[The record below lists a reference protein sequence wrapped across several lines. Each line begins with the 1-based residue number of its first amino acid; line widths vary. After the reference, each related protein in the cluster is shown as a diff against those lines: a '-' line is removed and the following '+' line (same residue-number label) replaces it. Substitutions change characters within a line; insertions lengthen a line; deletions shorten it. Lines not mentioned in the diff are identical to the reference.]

1 MYFDPVVDLPLR
13 CFKEKLGV
21 LTLFEGMEKLEKYFH
36 ITPLEDIQNE
46 FKGDL
51 DLDGVSRSRQTNEP
65 NRSHQDSLA

>member
-1 MYFDPVVDLPLR
+1 M
-13 CFKEKLGV
+13 